1 MEALSID
8 ECTEMLNQSRVD
20 NQLDMSHLHQ
30 SVMNR
35 TILENVS
42 VMIDRVPEEEDEE

>member
-1 MEALSID
+1 
-8 ECTEMLNQSRVD
+8 
-20 NQLDMSHLHQ
+20 MSHLHQ

-42 VMIDRVPEEEDEE
+42 VMIDRVPEEEEDEDQQPQVATFEPK

>member
-1 MEALSID
+1 
-8 ECTEMLNQSRVD
+8 MLEQSRVE

-42 VMIDRVPEEEDEE
+42 VMIDRVPEEDEDPPEEIVV